1 MRGCGRVVFVS
12 ITYLVVIVLT
22 VRLSC
27 VVLHCV
33 AYRIDR
39 IEYIPDEYV
48 MAFRCSLLLRGFS
61 YLLHYKFSHAKSWE
75 GVARQVL
82 REVEGEEAT
91 KSAQATAL

>member
-1 MRGCGRVVFVS
+1 
-12 ITYLVVIVLT
+12 
-22 VRLSC
+22 
-27 VVLHCV
+27 
-33 AYRIDR
+33 
-39 IEYIPDEYV
+39 

>member
-1 MRGCGRVVFVS
+1 MLYN
-12 ITYLVVIVLT
+12 YLTASL
-22 VRLSC
+22 C
-27 VVLHCV
+27 AC
-33 AYRIDR
+33 RIDR

-82 REVEGEEAT
+82 REVEAETTNAST
-91 KSAQATAL
+91 SPTTS